1 VQVVLNERDAVGAFV
16 SRGIPGC
23 ERGWDRFTGIGV
35 DDGNGLVAGV
45 VYHNWSPEAGVIE
58 MSCAATSKRWCPP
71 HVLKAIFGYPFDGVG
86 CRMVVMRVAEGNTG
100 MRRIAKR
107 LGCKEYV
114 IEDLRAD
121 GEADVVYTLTKAA
134 WRNFIGASHGKD

>member
-1 VQVVLNERDAVGAFV
+1 VRVVLDQRDRVGAFV

-23 ERGWDRFTGIGV
+23 ERGWEKFTAIGV
-35 DDGNGLVAGV
+35 QDGQELVGGV
-45 VYHNWSPEAGVIE
+45 VYHNWSPENGVIE
-58 MSCAATSKRWCPP
+58 MSAAASSRRWCPP

-86 CRMVVMRVAEGNTG
+86 CRMVVMRVAEANTP
-100 MRRIAKR
+100 MRRIARR

-121 GEADVVYTLTKAA
+121 GEAEVIYTLTRAA
-134 WRNFIGASHGKD
+134 WQNFIGASHG